1 MNRSCPNSECQ
12 STRISKS
19 GFYHRPSDG
28 RDVQRFQCKD
38 CGKRFSTATGTPAC
52 GQNKRRL
59 NFQIQEL
66 LCSTMS
72 QNRMAKILNTTR
84 KTVVRKLIFLAKV
97 CEVKNATHLALQA
110 AHSRIQFDELETI
123 EHTKCKPL
131 SVALAVDANTRMI
144 LGFEVSVMPA
154 SGRLAE
160 ISRNKYGHR
169 PDERRQGLAALLD
182 KLRDQ
187 CSDYVHLQSDMCPR
201 YASIVKKSFAKSPGI
216 HVNYK
221 QFKGAEGS
229 DSGQGE
235 LKKLRFDPLFTQ
247 NHTFAQ
253 LRGDISRLIRK
264 TWCTTKKVRFLR
276 YHLEVYMYYH
286 NKFLLKN

>member
-1 MNRSCPNSECQ
+1 MNRSCPNAECK

-38 CGKRFSTATGTPAC
+38 CGRRFSTATGTPAC

-59 NFQIQEL
+59 NFQVQEL
-66 LCSTMS
+66 LCSTIS

-84 KTVVRKLIFLAKV
+84 KTVVRKLVFLAKV
-97 CEVKNATHLALQA
+97 CETKNAIFLASLA
-110 AHSRIQFDELETI
+110 KHTNIQFDELETI

-131 SVALAVDANTRMI
+131 SVAMAVDEKTRVM
-144 LGFEVSVMPA
+144 LGYEVSTMPA
-154 SGRLAE
+154 NGRLAE
-160 ISRNKYGHR
+160 ISRNKYGPR
-169 PDERRQGLAALLD
+169 PDERKQGLEALLD
-182 KLRDQ
+182 KLHNQ
-187 CSDYVHLQSDMCPR
+187 CENGVYLKSDMCPR
-201 YASIVKKSFAKSPGI
+201 YVGVVKKSFAKSPEI
-216 HVNYK
+216 HVIYR
-221 QFKGAEGS
+221 QFKGAKGS
-229 DSGQGE
+229 DTGQGE

-286 NKFLLKN
+286 NKYLLKP